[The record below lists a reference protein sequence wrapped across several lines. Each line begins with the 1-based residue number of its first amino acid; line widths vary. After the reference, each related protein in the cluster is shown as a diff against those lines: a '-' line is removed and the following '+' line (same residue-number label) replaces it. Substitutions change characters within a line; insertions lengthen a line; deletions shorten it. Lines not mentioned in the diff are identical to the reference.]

1 MKTILSVVIMACMLV
16 IVSECESLTT
26 LVISKLVAMAVLVL
40 CGRLFVR
47 YCMTDEEL
55 NERV

>member
-1 MKTILSVVIMACMLV
+1 MACMLV
-16 IVSECESLTT
+16 IVSECESLAT

-47 YCMTDEEL
+47 FCMTEEER
-55 NERV
+55 NEQV

>member
-1 MKTILSVVIMACMLV
+1 MACMLV

-26 LVISKLVAMAVLVL
+26 LVISKSVAMAVLVL
-40 CGRLFVR
+40 CGRLFPR
-47 YCMTDEEL
+47 YMSEEEL